1 MRTQCFGHGHGS
13 FQEEDLQELSRDV
26 AILID
31 MPAYLF
37 IFEAHPTTA
46 AIPEEDIAG
55 AMVHV
60 WVVWDSLGE
69 AERYAREFI
78 LDYGWIIDVVAHR
91 FQPTD
96 LQVAHLDDSEL
107 RNYKM
112 ALRDGISADFIA
124 WPKPG
129 SARKSYSAVMPVNT
143 QRKKLH
149 EADYRRFE
157 SARRL
162 RFSVKYCLHPSA
174 GLNDCVGPIVKAHS
188 VQRSGSL
195 SRIAKDGHIYRISN
209 DARTLKRTAGMPA
222 AELVGLNDA
231 STFSGLCARHDNM
244 SFAPVEKHQFHGDRE
259 QCFLLAY
266 RAVLRETY
274 VRRSAVDTGPA
285 LTAFVDTKPEV
296 TRIAKKRL
304 ISAYFEGLERGL
316 HTLEEH
322 KNLLDQMLT
331 LRDFEDIRFALIQFR
346 EVPDLMMS
354 SVWYPTSDFDG
365 NLLTNMNRL
374 GQYGA
379 TPDALTF
386 SLLGTD
392 TGGVGVFVWHKNSDA
407 ACNQIVASLVR
418 GECGRFTDA
427 LVRLAFQTSENIYL
441 RPEWW
446 EGLATGDR
454 AALISR
460 MATGLN
466 PIEPFKSTDL
476 VDDGL
481 RVASWRPTSVTLRVT
496 SGNGIRETTK
506 FYGGAG

>member
-1 MRTQCFGHGHGS
+1 MP
-13 FQEEDLQELSRDV
+13 RDV

-37 IFEAHPTTA
+37 VFEAHPTKA
-46 AIPEEDIAG
+46 AVPEEDIAG
-55 AMVHV
+55 AIVHA
-60 WVVWDSLGE
+60 WVFWPSLDE
-69 AERYAREFI
+69 AERYAREFV
-78 LDYGWIIDVVAHR
+78 LDSGWIIDTVTHR
-91 FQPTD
+91 LQPTD
-96 LQVAHLDDSEL
+96 VQIARLHDSEL
-107 RNYKM
+107 ENYKK
-112 ALRDGISADFIA
+112 ALFDGISADFIA
-124 WPKPG
+124 WPEPG

-149 EADYRRFE
+149 EADYWRFE
-157 SARRL
+157 SARRR

-174 GLNDCVGPIVKAHS
+174 GLNDCAGPIVKAHS

-222 AELVGLNDA
+222 AVLVGLNDA
-231 STFSGLCARHDNM
+231 STFTGLCARHDNM

-285 LTAFVDTKPEV
+285 LKAFVDTKPEV

-304 ISAYFEGLERGL
+304 ISDYLEGLKRGL
-316 HTLEEH
+316 QGLDEH
-322 KNLLDQMLT
+322 KNVFDKMLM
-331 LRDFEDIRFALIQFR
+331 LRNFEDIRFALIRFR

-354 SVWYPTSDFDG
+354 SVWYPTSDFVG
-365 NLLTNMNRL
+365 NILPNMNRL

-379 TPDALTF
+379 IPDALTF

-392 TGGVGVFVWHKNSDA
+392 TGGAGVFVWHRNSDA
-407 ACNQIVASLVR
+407 ACNQIVASLVGR
-418 GECGRFTDA
+418 ERGRFTDA

-446 EGLATGDR
+446 EGLAAGDR
-454 AALISR
+454 AALVSR

-466 PIEPFKSTDL
+466 PIEPFRSTDL

-496 SGNGIRETTK
+496 SGDGILETTE
-506 FYGGAG
+506 FYGGTG